1 MGPYTKYFVIYSDFP
16 LNNHLAKTCCCIR
29 VITALWYPSRD
40 TLEFDQG
47 HVTKNQPISV
57 LVLSSEILRM
67 SQYQMIPHWDITVIS
82 TPAEYLICVI
92 RVQWKEI
99 ICVVV
104 VSCSVNFWASEKDDS
119 LKGGVWVE
127 TDNPFAYFFLLL
139 FCFCSLFPTN
149 PRVDTERRKSNKRI
163 SGGTD
168 PSKYQVM
175 YVNYP
180 THLKWTAIVV
190 LTKFLFYRETTTL
203 N

>member
-1 MGPYTKYFVIYSDFP
+1 
-16 LNNHLAKTCCCIR
+16 
-29 VITALWYPSRD
+29 
-40 TLEFDQG
+40 
-47 HVTKNQPISV
+47 
-57 LVLSSEILRM
+57 
-67 SQYQMIPHWDITVIS
+67 MIPHWDITVIS

-104 VSCSVNFWASEKDDS
+104 ISCSVNFWASEKDVS

-175 YVNYP
+175 YVKYP

-203 N
+203 KKKKKKTVTDKKTSRDSPKQPVSKICLDCFVLCRASQ

>member
-1 MGPYTKYFVIYSDFP
+1 MLLYSGNNCVMVSQSGYIGIWSGARDQESTNLSARFVEWNFTYVTISNDTSLRYYGD
-16 LNNHLAKTCCCIR
+16 LNACW
-29 VITALWYPSRD
+29 VSY
-40 TLEFDQG
+40 
-47 HVTKNQPISV
+47 
-57 LVLSSEILRM
+57 LRHK
-67 SQYQMIPHWDITVIS
+67 SAV
-82 TPAEYLICVI
+82 
-92 RVQWKEI
+92 KKI

-203 N
+203 K